1 VAKSVDGLAHDE
13 FNGRPLNEERNDAA
27 GAFGRNPEGT
37 GLSGRMAALRQLAV
51 E

>member
-1 VAKSVDGLAHDE
+1 VRDAV
-13 FNGRPLNEERNDAA
+13 NGHSLDKECNDAA

-37 GLSGRMAALRQLAV
+37 GLSGRMAALRRLAV